1 MMGYSLLLFKIPY
14 FASFISYFYL
24 LLYKQLLSFIRIFL
38 FLSLF
43 ILFLFCCL
51 SLNLLNLFCR
61 LIDFI

>member
-14 FASFISYFYL
+14 FPSFISYFYL
-24 LLYKQLLSFIRIFL
+24 LLYKQLLSFIWIFL